1 MVNYGTL
8 KENEKF
14 ITDEILDSLLYDID
28 KKHLKESIT
37 FADFIGELVKYTV
50 LKINDMVIECE
61 KYGEDDNEYNE
72 ILRGMFKLCYII
84 SSSIEHNSLVKIEK
98 IFKNAYLKFI
108 DMLVKQT
115 EKYEFLLIVNK
126 VFDNIEMT
134 NHDILFKELKY
145 DLLDDNDK
153 EYNQLESSM
162 HENFVIYSNLLE
174 LIPDSLILL
183 NNNYIVYANK
193 AAAKLLG
200 AAKPSDIVGK
210 RVRDFFVLSA
220 YDIALIEQE
229 NDILYRNGIVPVIE
243 KRYIRKSDNKEIFVE
258 TKHALVPYK
267 GEKVVLNVSR
277 DISERKKIQALKEKI
292 KEKTLLL
299 EKSKEYD
306 KAKTEFFT
314 NISHEIRTPLNV
326 ILGIIQLVEKKS
338 DGSYEFDQGKILSYI
353 KTLKH
358 NCYRLL
364 RLVNNLI
371 DITKIDAGYLS
382 MNFGKYNLVNV
393 IENITLSVVGYSESK
408 GINLIFDTNVEEKYM
423 CVDPDKIE
431 RIVLNL
437 LSNAIKFTEVGDEIR
452 VTFTDLGDKV
462 RISVKDTGIGIPEN
476 KQDKIFERFVQ
487 VDKSLSRKNEGSGI
501 GLSMVKT
508 FVEMHR
514 GTIEVNSEYGNGSEF
529 IIELPV
535 CEFGSEI
542 ICKDKPY
549 DEYANVEKINIEFSD
564 IYID

>member
-1 MVNYGTL
+1 MVNYGAL

-14 ITDEILDSLLYDID
+14 ITDEVLESLLYDSD

-37 FADFIGELVKYTV
+37 FADFIAELVKYTV
-50 LKINDMVIECE
+50 LKINDIVIGYDE
-61 KYGEDDNEYNE
+61 YGGNDNDYNE
-72 ILRGMFKLCYII
+72 ILRGMFKLCYTI
-84 SSSIEHNSLVKIEK
+84 SSSIEHDSLVKIEK
-98 IFKNAYLKFI
+98 IFKNAYLKFV

-115 EKYEFLLIVNK
+115 EKYEFLLRVDK
-126 VFDNIEMT
+126 VFDNIEMI
-134 NHDILFKELKY
+134 NHDALLKELEH
-145 DLLDDNDK
+145 DLLDSSDK
-153 EYNQLESSM
+153 EYNKLESSM

-174 LIPDSLILL
+174 LIPDSLVLL
-183 NNNYIVYANK
+183 NNNCIVYANK
-193 AAAKLLG
+193 AAAELLG
-200 AAKPSDIVGK
+200 ASKPSDIVGK
-210 RVRDFFVLSA
+210 RVSDFLVLSA
-220 YDIALIEQE
+220 YDVALIEQE
-229 NDILYRNGIVPVIE
+229 NDILYRNGVVPVIE
-243 KRYIRKSDNKEIFVE
+243 KRYIRKSDNKEIIIE

-277 DISERKKIQALKEKI
+277 DISERKKIQVLKEKI

-314 NISHEIRTPLNV
+314 NISHELRTPLNV

-338 DGSYEFDQGKILSYI
+338 NGSYEFNQGKISSYI
-353 KTLKH
+353 RTLKH

-437 LSNAIKFTEVGDEIR
+437 LSNAIKFTEAGDEIR

-462 RISVKDTGIGIPEN
+462 RISVKDTGIGIPKD

-501 GLSMVKT
+501 GLSMVKA
-508 FVEMHR
+508 FVEMHA

-535 CEFGSEI
+535 REFESKI
-542 ICKDKPY
+542 ICKDKAY